1 MRIPFVNWA
10 TPWAIAWAI
19 DWAIAWTN
27 AWDIPWAIA
36 WTNALA
42 IARAALLSGVL
53 FGMAGPAAAAEG
65 EPIARAKT
73 MAVQR
78 CPRLTLDEM
87 ARSFF
92 EAPRWEERT
101 DADGQP
107 RVTVWGRMR
116 YPNPEGVYARIW
128 YDLHPERGLLYRHI
142 DFSGIVQLDF
152 IYRGRLKRICQG

>member
-10 TPWAIAWAI
+10 TPWAIAGT
-19 DWAIAWTN
+19 IAWG
-27 AWDIPWAIA
+27 AI
-36 WTNALA
+36 
-42 IARAALLSGVL
+42 LSGVL
-53 FGMAGPAAAAEG
+53 FGMAGSAAAAEG
-65 EPIARAKT
+65 ELIARAKA

-78 CPRLTLDEM
+78 CPRLSLDEM

-107 RVTVWGRMR
+107 RVTVWGRMQ

-128 YDLHPERGLLYRHI
+128 YELDPGRGLVYHHI

-152 IYRGRLKRICQG
+152 IYRGRLQRICQG

>member
-1 MRIPFVNWA
+1 MRIPFVNL
-10 TPWAIAWAI
+10 AI

-36 WTNALA
+36 WT

-65 EPIARAKT
+65 EPIARAKA

-107 RVTVWGRMR
+107 RVTVWGRMQ

-128 YDLHPERGLLYRHI
+128 YELHPERGLLYRHI

-152 IYRGRLKRICQG
+152 IYRSRLKRICQG